1 MSWDINR
8 VIIVG
13 RLSNDVELKYT
24 PGGTAVAKFGVAVG
38 GKPKTDGS
46 DSVSFFNVVVW
57 GKAGENC
64 SNFLAKGKQVA
75 IDGRLDQ
82 RSWTAQDG
90 SRRSVVEIIAER
102 VEFLGSPGGPGK
114 NSAAAGGA
122 NAGPKAV
129 SAAPAAGSSEKPAAN
144 GKGNFEDNF
153 YDNTD
158 FNPSPVDPS
167 ELSEEPNPN
176 DPNF

>member
-24 PGGTAVAKFGVAVG
+24 PGGTAVAKFGIAVG

-75 IDGRLDQ
+75 VDGRLDQ

-114 NSAAAGGA
+114 NAAAGGA
-122 NAGPKAV
+122 NAGPKAAV
-129 SAAPAAGSSEKPAAN
+129 APGSAEKSATPAAGKA
-144 GKGNFEDNF
+144 NFEDNF

-158 FNPSPVDPS
+158 FNPSPVDPA
-167 ELSEEPNPN
+167 ELANEPNPN

>member
-24 PGGTAVAKFGVAVG
+24 PSNMAVAKFGIAVG
-38 GKPKTDGS
+38 GKPKPDGS

-57 GKAGENC
+57 GKSGENC
-64 SNFLAKGKQVA
+64 SNFLSKGKQVA
-75 IDGRLDQ
+75 IDGRLEQ

-90 SRRSVVEIIAER
+90 TKRSVVEIVADR
-102 VEFLGSPGGPGK
+102 VEFLGASGGNTSPKPSKEGGK
-114 NSAAAGGA
+114 D
-122 NAGPKAV
+122 KT
-129 SAAPAAGSSEKPAAN
+129 PAAEQFTDS
-144 GKGNFEDNF
+144 F

-158 FNPSPVDPS
+158 FNSTPVDPS
-167 ELSEEPNPN
+167 FYDEGNN
-176 DPNF
+176 RGDPNF

>member
-24 PGGTAVAKFGVAVG
+24 PGGTAVSKFGIAVG

-57 GKAGENC
+57 GKAAENC
-64 SNFLAKGKQVA
+64 SNFLSKGKQVA
-75 IDGRLDQ
+75 IDGRLEQ

-90 SRRSVVEIIAER
+90 SRRSVVEVIAER
-102 VEFLGSPGGPGK
+102 VEFLGSPGGAKGG
-114 NSAAAGGA
+114 AAGGQ
-122 NAGPKAV
+122 KT
-129 SAAPAAGSSEKPAAN
+129 APAPAQSQPQQAKPAAEAKT
-144 GKGNFEDNF
+144 GFEDNF

-167 ELSEEPNPN
+167 DLADEPLNLDPKEPN
-176 DPNF
+176 F